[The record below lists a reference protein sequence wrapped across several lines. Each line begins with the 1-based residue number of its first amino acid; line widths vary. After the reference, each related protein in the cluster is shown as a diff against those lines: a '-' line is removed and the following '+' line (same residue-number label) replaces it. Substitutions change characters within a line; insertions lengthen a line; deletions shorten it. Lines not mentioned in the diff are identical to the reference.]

1 MFRKCRKRQRM
12 REILLI
18 VFLAWPVAALAQ
30 PGGLSEEVT
39 KVYQDGYYEY
49 DLFRITNPADP
60 RITEGVVR
68 TENRLRAKVIGAWYD
83 ENIEERLRWVRQQN
97 WTADYKAM
105 FERAVEWRRK
115 AFDGGAEKLYRLSR
129 KYRHV
134 PNAEEYGYTNLSQY
148 LLTLA
153 GFAGHEQALKDLGE
167 DPKANFYILDWNRG
181 RNYRDAVKGRRY
193 AMSSLATAYL
203 MGPIFDDDRTKGYYW
218 YLRRSKLT
226 PRKSLKNILRD
237 KLSLVSPAERERAE
251 SWINSGHIPS
261 LY

>member
-12 REILLI
+12 RKILLI
-18 VFLAWPVAALAQ
+18 VFLAWPVAAWAQ

-39 KVYQDGYYEY
+39 KAYQDGYYAY

-60 RITEGVVR
+60 RITEDVVR
-68 TENRLRAKVIGAWYD
+68 TENRLRANVIGAWYD
-83 ENIEERLRWVRQQN
+83 ENIEERLRWVRQQD

-105 FERAVEWRRK
+105 FERAVEWRRN

-134 PNAEEYGYTNLSQY
+134 PNAKKYGYTILAGY

-167 DPKANFYILDWNRG
+167 DRKTNSYILDWHRG
-181 RNYRDAVKGRRY
+181 RNYPGAIKGQPY
-193 AMSSLATAYL
+193 AMWGLAYGYL
-203 MGPIFDDDRTKGYYW
+203 NGPIFDVDRTKGYYW
-218 YLRRSKLT
+218 HLRLSKSNPRHKLT
-226 PRKSLKNILRD
+226 NEFRD
-237 KLSLVSPAERERAE
+237 RLSRVSPAERERAE
-251 SWINSGHIPS
+251 SWIQSGYVPPM
-261 LY
+261 